1 MARMPIRAARPRLA
15 LGIAALLLLP
25 ACSSEEDPEPTG
37 AESAGASTPAETSGS
52 TDPASA
58 TASEDAEPY
67 LPVPDG
73 TELTPGGAELGLG
86 DPATVA
92 WSLKKDDV
100 AVADLTVLRVD
111 RARIKALSEFKL
123 DKRTR
128 ASTPYYVRAR
138 VANVGETGLA
148 GSLPPLYVE
157 DEQGRLIAVTR
168 FRSSFEPCSSTP
180 LPKGL
185 KPGETFTGCWVY
197 LVPEDGGTLTAVSYY
212 PVEGVD
218 PIDWT
223 GKVTRPG
230 QG

>member
-25 ACSSEEDPEPTG
+25 ACSSAADPEPTDAETA
-37 AESAGASTPAETSGS
+37 AESSPAETSADTG
-52 TDPASA
+52 SA
-58 TASEDAEPY
+58 TPSEDAEPY
-67 LPVPDG
+67 LPVPAG
-73 TELTPGGAELGLG
+73 TELTPGGTELGLG

-92 WSLKKDDV
+92 WSLKKDV
-100 AVADLTVLRVD
+100 AVAELTVLRVE

-138 VANVGETGLA
+138 VANVGKTGLA

-185 KPGETFTGCWVY
+185 EPGKKFTGCWVY
-197 LVPEDGGTLTAVSYY
+197 LVPEDGGRLSAVSYY
-212 PVEGVD
+212 PTEGVD